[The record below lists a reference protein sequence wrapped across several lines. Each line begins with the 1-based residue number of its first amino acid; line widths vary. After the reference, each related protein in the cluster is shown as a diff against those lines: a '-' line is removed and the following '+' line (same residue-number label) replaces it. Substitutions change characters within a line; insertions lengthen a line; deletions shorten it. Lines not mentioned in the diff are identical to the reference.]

1 MRDSMNKKQ
10 SKDKRDKRVMINLTF
25 AEYAKYKNAAEIA
38 NLSLSNYLRMRLQ
51 VDDEK
56 RTIQEV
62 NVPIKEWKKLI
73 ALLRPMSAN
82 LNQAQHT
89 FNRKDYKDENA
100 SKEAA
105 ELANTIDELKEKL
118 TKLWADDVALKWLTQ

>member
-1 MRDSMNKKQ
+1 MNKKQ

-56 RTIQEV
+56 RTIQQV
-62 NVPIKEWKKLI
+62 NVPIKE
-73 ALLRPMSAN
+73 
-82 LNQAQHT
+82 
-89 FNRKDYKDENA
+89 
-100 SKEAA
+100 
-105 ELANTIDELKEKL
+105 
-118 TKLWADDVALKWLTQ
+118 